1 MQTVRTL
8 TSEVNDTPETVL
20 NWAAQKAARYEIP
33 GTTARLWANAMR
45 QFVALLDDTDPKDP
59 KSLLENATEICRR
72 YSLKTQGNPETA
84 KSYESRVRSCVS
96 NYLAWKA
103 DPSGWRYREKEKKAK
118 ASSDA
123 KVAKKKPAGENP
135 AEPVASVPAAEA
147 AQPEPDNA
155 PLPRGASGEEM
166 RTYPL
171 GESGVF
177 AFVLPEGGITSFEAY
192 KIAMHIATFAK
203 DYDPS
208 GKTHDTLRALVLD
221 K

>member
-1 MQTVRTL
+1 MQTVRTII
-8 TSEVNDTPETVL
+8 SEVNDTPETVL
-20 NWAAQKAARYEIP
+20 NWATQKAARFEIP
-33 GTTARLWANAMR
+33 ATTARLWANAMN
-45 QFVALLDDTDPKDP
+45 QFVALLDETDPKDP
-59 KSLLENATEICRR
+59 KSLLDNASEICRR

-103 DPSGWRYREKEKKAK
+103 DPTGWRYNEKEKKKGTGEAK
-118 ASSDA
+118 P
-123 KVAKKKPAGENP
+123 KKAAPEKPVEQVQAP
-135 AEPVASVPAAEA
+135 APA
-147 AQPEPDNA
+147 PEQA
-155 PLPRGASGEEM
+155 PLPRGATGEEM

-171 GESGVF
+171 GEAGVF
-177 AFVLPEGGITSFEAY
+177 AFVLPSGGITAFDAY

-208 GKTHDTLRALVLD
+208 GGTHDALRAMILD